1 MLDPVNWMIE
11 IPADQPVASG
21 IEVELEVRLT
31 TPLDGP
37 GISTP
42 KVQMLVGLG
51 GNFVPLNGATGTTM
65 NTSSM
70 SSTQHQKIIHA
81 SLMCFPQGRS
91 ETLTFSPVVAGIR
104 AGLWLAVRVG
114 SVDESPGD
122 SRRAALG
129 LTGGAKI
136 LSFEI
141 TDPDADLERIS
152 LRASSHGEKPN
163 STTHAYI
170 FPESFGAVQTAVD
183 QGGCV
188 NPLQALSALRGSAS
202 LFQYQ
207 DFSEVA
213 LHVSFRQKAEVTLG
227 SASLPKRKVGRWF
240 VLVVCEHP
248 DLSHG
253 DSCPDTDVT
262 LSTFSE
268 SGAYAGLIKGSL
280 VLMVLI
286 VSFLVVVDSV
296 YFLAHRWLISWDKS
310 RDVGRRVW
318 PAMPSLHFE
327 VCRKTARL
335 VLGRFLEPRTRFD
348 SLLALMLGVFI
359 ATALQFALLRYW
371 LMRISGNRDICFY
384 NEKCYYPSSGVEMPV
399 NNMISHIGYF
409 LAGLHIFAQS
419 LYAKA
424 HCDGY
429 IKNEASAAEQRINLS
444 PFFAVAYSFCA
455 EGIGSMCYHLC
466 PAIDT
471 FQFDTCFMIPIAH
484 MCTITLIDWNQLSRV
499 EQARS
504 ALKYFLFILVPIWL
518 FNFIGTW
525 FDTNLWQQ
533 LLASE
538 PYWTYYILWITAIII
553 WMLVSVTAALDRCFE
568 EDKKWDII
576 LRRGLKG
583 YIFVILALSSW
594 PTARADIGGT
604 ANTFLTL
611 SILVMA
617 VVNLRHIWKLEFKRT
632 WSARSFVGEIVIKFF
647 YVVVLGFTSSLA
659 LRCFALKVSDVSSTG
674 TPASSHDANSDMHD
688 MWHTLSAL
696 GLALHGMFLLDVKVY
711 SWARQEKAAVGLDD
725 AISIASAST
734 SNSDFSGHDSESA
747 TEDEK

>member
-1 MLDPVNWMIE
+1 
-11 IPADQPVASG
+11 
-21 IEVELEVRLT
+21 
-31 TPLDGP
+31 
-37 GISTP
+37 
-42 KVQMLVGLG
+42 
-51 GNFVPLNGATGTTM
+51 
-65 NTSSM
+65 
-70 SSTQHQKIIHA
+70 
-81 SLMCFPQGRS
+81 
-91 ETLTFSPVVAGIR
+91 
-104 AGLWLAVRVG
+104 
-114 SVDESPGD
+114 
-122 SRRAALG
+122 
-129 LTGGAKI
+129 
-136 LSFEI
+136 
-141 TDPDADLERIS
+141 
-152 LRASSHGEKPN
+152 
-163 STTHAYI
+163 
-170 FPESFGAVQTAVD
+170 
-183 QGGCV
+183 
-188 NPLQALSALRGSAS
+188 
-202 LFQYQ
+202 
-207 DFSEVA
+207 
-213 LHVSFRQKAEVTLG
+213 
-227 SASLPKRKVGRWF
+227 
-240 VLVVCEHP
+240 
-248 DLSHG
+248 
-253 DSCPDTDVT
+253 
-262 LSTFSE
+262 
-268 SGAYAGLIKGSL
+268 
-280 VLMVLI
+280 
-286 VSFLVVVDSV
+286 
-296 YFLAHRWLISWDKS
+296 
-310 RDVGRRVW
+310 
-318 PAMPSLHFE
+318 
-327 VCRKTARL
+327 
-335 VLGRFLEPRTRFD
+335 
-348 SLLALMLGVFI
+348 
-359 ATALQFALLRYW
+359 
-371 LMRISGNRDICFY
+371 
-384 NEKCYYPSSGVEMPV
+384 
-399 NNMISHIGYF
+399 
-409 LAGLHIFAQS
+409 
-419 LYAKA
+419 
-424 HCDGY
+424 
-429 IKNEASAAEQRINLS
+429 
-444 PFFAVAYSFCA
+444 
-455 EGIGSMCYHLC
+455 MCYHLC